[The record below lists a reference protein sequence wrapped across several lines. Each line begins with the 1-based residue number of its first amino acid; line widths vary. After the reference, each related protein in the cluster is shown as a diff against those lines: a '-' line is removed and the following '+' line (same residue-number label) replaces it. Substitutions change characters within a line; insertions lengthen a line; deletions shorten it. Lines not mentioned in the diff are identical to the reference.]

1 MHMSDALWG
10 LPDPISQA
18 EFYADVPTKRAI
30 AWVIDT
36 LLILAIVILLSLLTV
51 GIGFFFFGFL
61 LLAVGFIYRTVTLAN
76 SSATPGM
83 RLTAIEFRTHR
94 GERLDLPMAVLH
106 TLGFTVSVAMVLP
119 QIASIILMLTTPRGQ
134 GLSDMVLGTAAV
146 NRNARS

>member
-1 MHMSDALWG
+1 MHMSNALWG
-10 LPDPISQA
+10 LPDPDTQA

-36 LLILAIVILLSLLTV
+36 LLILAIVVLLSLVTV

-61 LLAVGFIYRTVTLAN
+61 MLAVSFVYRVVTLAN

-83 RLTAIEFRTHR
+83 RMTAIEFRNHR
-94 GERLDLPMAVLH
+94 GERFDLTTAVLH
-106 TLGFTVSVAMVLP
+106 TLGFSVSIAMVLP

-134 GLSDMVLGTAAV
+134 GLSDMLLGTAAV

>member
-1 MHMSDALWG
+1 MLMSNALWG
-10 LPDPISQA
+10 LPDPDTQA

-36 LLILAIVILLSLLTV
+36 LLILVIVVLLSLVTV

-61 LLAVGFIYRTVTLAN
+61 MLAVSFVYRVVTLAN

-83 RLTAIEFRTHR
+83 RMTAIEFRNHR
-94 GERLDLPMAVLH
+94 GERFDLTTAVLH
-106 TLGFTVSVAMVLP
+106 TLGFSVSIAMVLP

-134 GLSDMVLGTAAV
+134 GLSDMLLGTAAV

>member
-1 MHMSDALWG
+1 MLMSNALWG
-10 LPDPISQA
+10 LPDPDTQA

-36 LLILAIVILLSLLTV
+36 LLILAIVVLLSLVTV

-61 LLAVGFIYRTVTLAN
+61 MLAVSFIYRVVTLAN

-83 RLTAIEFRTHR
+83 RMTAIEFRNHR
-94 GERLDLPMAVLH
+94 GERFDLTTAVLH
-106 TLGFTVSVAMVLP
+106 TLGFSVSIAMVLP

-134 GLSDMVLGTAAV
+134 GLSDMLLGTAAV